1 MMNILRH
8 KMLFV
13 LAIMTI
19 GPLAINT
26 SQCHAEGNGG
36 IMRII
41 NWLTSGYADKV
52 DSLYIKAPEKAWKVV
67 LKAKANE
74 SVISMKSHIDVAEI
88 GYGSSGELTWK
99 SRNESKPESSLG
111 VQVAYHGLGLTL
123 SKGFGKKQGFNFM
136 FDKSGYNYAGS
147 IRYRSGKA
155 FKTNAHVYGIADGRD
170 IDYDCSLD
178 LTSPIKSEAL
188 ILEGLYFFNS
198 KRYSYAAALN
208 QSMIQRRTSGSPL
221 VGFLTYFTDINF
233 ASPDN
238 IEMLTFMDGIGRIK
252 VAQVSIGCGYAYNYV
267 PADNWLIS
275 AFLMPMAT
283 VFDRSK
289 LYRYLDSEEKWID
302 KPTTSRRTKNLDY
315 NIDGRM
321 SVYYSWDDMFMC
333 LNGQLSHFFYKQGKT
348 TGQTIDW
355 FAILSLGYC
364 F

>member
-36 IMRII
+36 FMRII
-41 NWLTSGYADKV
+41 
-52 DSLYIKAPEKAWKVV
+52 
-67 LKAKANE
+67 
-74 SVISMKSHIDVAEI
+74 
-88 GYGSSGELTWK
+88 
-99 SRNESKPESSLG
+99 
-111 VQVAYHGLGLTL
+111 
-123 SKGFGKKQGFNFM
+123 
-136 FDKSGYNYAGS
+136 
-147 IRYRSGKA
+147 
-155 FKTNAHVYGIADGRD
+155 
-170 IDYDCSLD
+170 
-178 LTSPIKSEAL
+178 
-188 ILEGLYFFNS
+188 
-198 KRYSYAAALN
+198 
-208 QSMIQRRTSGSPL
+208 
-221 VGFLTYFTDINF
+221 
-233 ASPDN
+233 
-238 IEMLTFMDGIGRIK
+238 
-252 VAQVSIGCGYAYNYV
+252 
-267 PADNWLIS
+267 NWLIS

-289 LYRYLDSEEKWID
+289 LYRYLDNEEKWID